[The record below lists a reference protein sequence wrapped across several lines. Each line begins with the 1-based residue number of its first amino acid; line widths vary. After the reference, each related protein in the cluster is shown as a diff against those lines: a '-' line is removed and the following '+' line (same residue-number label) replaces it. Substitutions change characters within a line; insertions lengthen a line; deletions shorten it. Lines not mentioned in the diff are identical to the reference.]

1 MTERMPRL
9 RKLDSHQCL
18 TSASPAPCLGG
29 SEREEKEG
37 DGSKAEDNGLEDR
50 EEKKE
55 YQLSIMKAESL
66 AFNTFEF

>member
-1 MTERMPRL
+1 MPRL
-9 RKLDSHQCL
+9 RKPD
-18 TSASPAPCLGG
+18 TSALPAPRQLLVWEAVRGK
-29 SEREEKEG
+29 RKEG

-55 YQLSIMKAESL
+55 YQLSITKAESL

>member
-1 MTERMPRL
+1 MPRL
-9 RKLDSHQCL
+9 RKPDTHQCL
-18 TSASPAPCLGG
+18 TSASPGPHQLLGWEA
-29 SEREEKEG
+29 ERGKRKEG
-37 DGSKAEDNGLEDR
+37 DESKAENNGLEDR